1 MAPSRQSDEAPP
13 AASASVPVLVEERE
27 HSDHGLPVPQGLTI
41 IGKVVHWEGCPNF
54 SEAAALLNFGSEV
67 KPGQFVGVWHGA
79 RGDAAITIVQVA
91 NCREVNPNEDPEL
104 AVARDRLGLGTRYAR
119 EGVSTRI
126 FRLLEGA
133 TVEEIN
139 VRLTPIGYEVVGLP
153 ETAERLVRAGDPVV
167 LLDEALIS
175 QTIGSEADPDAG
187 LDMGAVHGDTP
198 VPVIFKPQMLQMH
211 IGIFGN
217 PGKGKSYSSGVLMEE
232 ALKWQI
238 PTLVLDVNGEMI
250 DAARSLGGLVITLPD
265 AKKFGLSLSL
275 ITSSELIQIA
285 PNVQEGTVYA
295 ELIELSHERLKIEKK
310 GAHFTFDDLQRKMNE
325 LAKLQDVK
333 APSLG
338 IAVNRIRALEQD
350 PIIGG
355 SFDFIQELI
364 NHKLV
369 VLDCRFLS
377 LRQTRLIAA
386 AAARELQRKG
396 REMAQKAVASD
407 KDAFSWFTLLMVDEA
422 HQVAPHDE
430 NVVSSQVM
438 FELAR
443 MGRHVRTGLVLI
455 SQSPSDL
462 NTSVLKRL
470 QTRFIFALEK
480 DQIRAIQGVTAD
492 LDERLIAKL
501 PKLPRGVCG
510 VSGSSEL
517 VRHGFL
523 LSVRQRHTP
532 VGGSTPKVFDARKK
546 TKLPK
551 PESK

>member
-1 MAPSRQSDEAPP
+1 MSDTQNPEAD
-13 AASASVPVLVEERE
+13 SLTTVPVLVEEAE
-27 HSDHGLPVPQGLTI
+27 NTDHGLPVPHGLKV
-41 IGKVVHWEGCPNF
+41 IGKVVYWKEGPNF
-54 SEAAALLNFGSEV
+54 SEAAAHLNSGSDV
-67 KPGQFVGVWHGA
+67 KPGQFVGIWHGF
-79 RGDAAITIVQVA
+79 RGHSLITVLQVA
-91 NCREVNPNEDPEL
+91 NCREVNPNEEPEL
-104 AVARDRLGLGTRYAR
+104 AVARDRLGLGTRYAK

-126 FRLLEGA
+126 FRLLEGS
-133 TVEEIN
+133 TIEELEVIVSDSGLV
-139 VRLTPIGYEVVGLP
+139 VRGEPRAAEV
-153 ETAERLVRAGDPVV
+153 LVRAGDPLV
-167 LLDEALIS
+167 LLNSELIA
-175 QTIGSEADPDAG
+175 QTIGSQVDPETG
-187 LDMGAVHGDTP
+187 LDMGTVYGDTP
-198 VPVIFKPQMLQMH
+198 VPVVFKPEMLQMH
-211 IGIFGN
+211 TGIFGN

-250 DAARSLGGLVITLPD
+250 EAAQSMGGLVLTLPD
-265 AKKFGLSLSL
+265 RNSFGLSLSL
-275 ITSSELIQIA
+275 LTSPELIQIA

-295 ELIELSHERLKIEKK
+295 ELIELSHERLKTEKK
-310 GAHFTFDDLQRKMNE
+310 GASFTFADLQAKMVE
-325 LAKLQDVK
+325 MAKVQDVK
-333 APSLG
+333 AASLG

-355 SFDFIQELI
+355 DFDFIKELI
-364 NHKLV
+364 KHKLV
-369 VLDCRFLS
+369 VLDCRFLT

-386 AAARELQRKG
+386 AAARELQKKG
-396 REMAQKAVASD
+396 REMAQKAANG
-407 KDAFSWFTLLMVDEA
+407 DAAAASWFSLFMIDEA

-523 LSVRQRHTP
+523 LSIRQRHTP
-532 VGGSTPKVFDARKK
+532 VGGSTPKVFSGRKK
-546 TKLPK
+546 VSLGK
-551 PESK
+551 EGSK

>member
-1 MAPSRQSDEAPP
+1 M
-13 AASASVPVLVEERE
+13 
-27 HSDHGLPVPQGLTI
+27 
-41 IGKVVHWEGCPNF
+41 
-54 SEAAALLNFGSEV
+54 
-67 KPGQFVGVWHGA
+67 
-79 RGDAAITIVQVA
+79 
-91 NCREVNPNEDPEL
+91 
-104 AVARDRLGLGTRYAR
+104 
-119 EGVSTRI
+119 
-126 FRLLEGA
+126 
-133 TVEEIN
+133 
-139 VRLTPIGYEVVGLP
+139 
-153 ETAERLVRAGDPVV
+153 
-167 LLDEALIS
+167 
-175 QTIGSEADPDAG
+175 
-187 LDMGAVHGDTP
+187 
-198 VPVIFKPQMLQMH
+198 
-211 IGIFGN
+211 
-217 PGKGKSYSSGVLMEE
+217 
-232 ALKWQI
+232 
-238 PTLVLDVNGEMI
+238 
-250 DAARSLGGLVITLPD
+250 GGLVLTLPD
-265 AKKFGLSLSL
+265 RKSFGLSLSL
-275 ITSSELIQIA
+275 ITSQELIQIA

-295 ELIELSHERLKIEKK
+295 ELIELSHERLKGEKK
-310 GAHFTFDDLQRKMNE
+310 GENFTFDELREKMTE
-325 LAKLQDVK
+325 MAKLQDVK

-338 IAVNRIRALEQD
+338 IAINRIRALEQD

-355 SFDFIQELI
+355 DFDFIQELI
-364 NHKLV
+364 TRRLV

-396 REMAQKAVASD
+396 REMAQNAASG
-407 KDAFSWFTLLMVDEA
+407 DAEAASWFSLFMVDEA

-523 LSVRQRHTP
+523 LSVRRRQTP
-532 VGGSTPKVFDARKK
+532 IGGSTPKVFAGRKK
-546 TKLPK
+546 IDLGKAD
-551 PESK
+551 SK

>member
-1 MAPSRQSDEAPP
+1 MPDSQNPELDSLNAAPALIEEAEN
-13 AASASVPVLVEERE
+13 V
-27 HSDHGLPVPQGLTI
+27 DHGIPVPLGLKVV
-41 IGKVVHWEGCPNF
+41 GKVVYWKDGPNF
-54 SEAAALLNFGSEV
+54 SEAAAHLNSGSDV
-67 KPGQFVGVWHGA
+67 KPGQFVGAWHGF
-79 RGDAAITIVQVA
+79 RGLPLITVIQVA
-91 NCREVNPNEDPEL
+91 NCREVNPNEEPEL
-104 AVARDRLGLGTRYAR
+104 AVARDRLGLGTRYAK

-126 FRLLEGA
+126 FRLLEGSTIEELEIDVSNSGF
-133 TVEEIN
+133 TVRGEP
-139 VRLTPIGYEVVGLP
+139 RAAEV
-153 ETAERLVRAGDPVV
+153 LVRAGDP
-167 LLDEALIS
+167 LLHLNSDLIA
-175 QTIGSEADPDAG
+175 QTIGSQGDPDAG
-187 LDMGAVHGDTP
+187 LDMGAVYGDTP
-198 VPVIFKPQMLQMH
+198 VPVVFKPEMLQMH
-211 IGIFGN
+211 TGIFGN

-250 DAARSLGGLVITLPD
+250 DAARSMGGLVLTLPD
-265 AKKFGLSLSL
+265 RKSFGLSLSL
-275 ITSSELIQIA
+275 LTSQELIQIA

-295 ELIELSHERLKIEKK
+295 ELIELSHERLKTEKK
-310 GAHFTFDDLQRKMNE
+310 GASFTFADLQAKMVE
-325 LAKLQDVK
+325 MAKVQDVK

-355 SFDFIQELI
+355 DFDFIQALI
-364 NHKLV
+364 QHKLV
-369 VLDCRFLS
+369 VLDCRYLT

-386 AAARELQRKG
+386 AAARELQKKG
-396 REMAQKAVASD
+396 REMAQKAASGD
-407 KDAFSWFTLLMVDEA
+407 LDAASWFSLFMIDEA

-523 LSVRQRHTP
+523 LSIRQRHTP
-532 VGGSTPKVFDARKK
+532 VGGSTPKVFSGRKK
-546 TKLPK
+546 VALGK
-551 PESK
+551 EGSK

>member
-1 MAPSRQSDEAPP
+1 MPDSQNPELDSLNAAPALIEEAEN
-13 AASASVPVLVEERE
+13 V
-27 HSDHGLPVPQGLTI
+27 DHGIPVPLGLKV
-41 IGKVVHWEGCPNF
+41 IGKVVYWKDGPNF
-54 SEAAALLNFGSEV
+54 SEAAAHLNSGSDV
-67 KPGQFVGVWHGA
+67 KPGQFVGAWHGF
-79 RGDAAITIVQVA
+79 RGLPLITVIQVA
-91 NCREVNPNEDPEL
+91 NCREVNPNEEPEL
-104 AVARDRLGLGTRYAR
+104 AVARDRLGLGTRYAK

-126 FRLLEGA
+126 FRLLEGSTIEELEIDVSNSGF
-133 TVEEIN
+133 TVRGEP
-139 VRLTPIGYEVVGLP
+139 RAAEV
-153 ETAERLVRAGDPVV
+153 LVRAGDPLV
-167 LLDEALIS
+167 LLNSDLIA
-175 QTIGSEADPDAG
+175 QTIGSQGDPDAG
-187 LDMGAVHGDTP
+187 LDMGTVYGDTP
-198 VPVIFKPQMLQMH
+198 VPVVFKPEMLQMH
-211 IGIFGN
+211 TGIFGN

-250 DAARSLGGLVITLPD
+250 DAARSMGGLVLTLPD
-265 AKKFGLSLSL
+265 RKSFGLSLSL
-275 ITSSELIQIA
+275 LTSQELIQIA

-295 ELIELSHERLKIEKK
+295 ELIELSHERLKTEKK
-310 GAHFTFDDLQRKMNE
+310 GASFTFADLQAKMVE
-325 LAKLQDVK
+325 MAKVQDVK

-355 SFDFIQELI
+355 DFDFIQALI
-364 NHKLV
+364 KHKLV
-369 VLDCRFLS
+369 VLDCRYLT

-386 AAARELQRKG
+386 AAARELQKKG
-396 REMAQKAVASD
+396 REMAQKAASGD
-407 KDAFSWFTLLMVDEA
+407 LDAASWFSLFMIDEA

-523 LSVRQRHTP
+523 LSIRQRHTP
-532 VGGSTPKVFDARKK
+532 VGGSTPKVFSGRKK
-546 TKLPK
+546 VDLGK
-551 PESK
+551 EGSK

>member
-1 MAPSRQSDEAPP
+1 MPDTQNPEFDSTDMAPT
-13 AASASVPVLVEERE
+13 LVEEKE
-27 HSDHGLPVPQGLTI
+27 NIDYGLPVPRGLKV
-41 IGKVVHWEGCPNF
+41 IGKVVYWKDGPNF
-54 SEAAALLNFGSEV
+54 AEAAAHLDSGSDV
-67 KPGQFVGVWHGA
+67 KPGQFVGAWHGF
-79 RGDAAITIVQVA
+79 RGQSLITVIQVA
-91 NCREVNPNEDPEL
+91 NCREVNPNEEPEL
-104 AVARDRLGLGTRYAR
+104 SVARDRLGLGTRYAK

-126 FRLLEGA
+126 YRLLEGSTIEELEIDVSDA
-133 TVEEIN
+133 GFTVRGEP
-139 VRLTPIGYEVVGLP
+139 RAAEV
-153 ETAERLVRAGDPVV
+153 LVRAGDPLV
-167 LLDEALIS
+167 LLNSELIA
-175 QTIGSEADPDAG
+175 QTIGSQADPDAG
-187 LDMGAVHGDTP
+187 LDMGTVYGDTP
-198 VPVIFKPQMLQMH
+198 VPVVFKPEMLQMH
-211 IGIFGN
+211 TGIFGN

-250 DAARSLGGLVITLPD
+250 DAARSMGGLVLTLPD
-265 AKKFGLSLSL
+265 RKSFGLSLSL
-275 ITSSELIQIA
+275 LTSPELIQIA

-295 ELIELSHERLKIEKK
+295 ELIELSHERLKTEKR
-310 GAHFTFDDLQRKMNE
+310 GASFTFADLQAKMVE
-325 LAKLQDVK
+325 MAKVQDVK
-333 APSLG
+333 AASLG
-338 IAVNRIRALEQD
+338 IAMNRIRALEQD

-355 SFDFIQELI
+355 DFDFIQELI
-364 NHKLV
+364 KHKLV
-369 VLDCRFLS
+369 VLDCRFLT

-386 AAARELQRKG
+386 AAARELQKKG
-396 REMAQKAVASD
+396 REMAQKAANGDV
-407 KDAFSWFTLLMVDEA
+407 DAASWFSLFMIDEA

-523 LSVRQRHTP
+523 LSIRPRHTP
-532 VGGSTPKVFDARKK
+532 VGGSTPKVFSGRKK
-546 TKLPK
+546 VDLVK
-551 PESK
+551 EGSK